1 MPDFENKELTSKA
14 MKAMLAKGAKNVVFT
29 LGSHGSYFGNAQKEI
44 YVPAYKIDAVD
55 ATAAGDSFNAAFAY
69 MIAAGADEETA
80 MKFANAAGAVTAMSS
95 GAQPSLGTM
104 DKVKAFLEQR
114 NINIDIL

>member
-1 MPDFENKELTSKA
+1 
-14 MKAMLAKGAKNVVFT
+14 
-29 LGSHGSYFGNAQKEI
+29 
-44 YVPAYKIDAVD
+44 
-55 ATAAGDSFNAAFAY
+55 
-69 MIAAGADEETA
+69 